1 MAIMSK
7 KIDKL
12 REINEQLTSM
22 LIQLEAH
29 VFVESGKC
37 IQLSKSKKDVSKAIP
52 QPK

>member
-1 MAIMSK
+1 MSK

-12 REINEQLTSM
+12 KEINEQLTSM

-29 VFVESGKC
+29 VFVESGKYV
-37 IQLSKSKKDVSKAIP
+37 QPNKLKKDVSKVIP